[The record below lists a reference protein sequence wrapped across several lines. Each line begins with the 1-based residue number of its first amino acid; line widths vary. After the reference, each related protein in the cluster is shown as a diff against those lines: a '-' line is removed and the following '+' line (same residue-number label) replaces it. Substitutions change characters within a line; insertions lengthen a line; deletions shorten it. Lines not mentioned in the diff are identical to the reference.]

1 MSLSLQDAQTLFGGK
16 NLQDQ
21 RMLAQ
26 LAQQAQAARSNPT
39 MSSEGVLAPTPVERQ
54 RQKNEL
60 WDLKFPDRPKLT
72 PEARIASS
80 GMTAENQWGMA
91 GGLEGI
97 DSEKLGAMNQ
107 YRSNMMASR
116 GAYQRAAN
124 EAGGLNTPAGRE
136 AGMNAI
142 SRTLTAEEAQQYDTP
157 GPIKNNYSGNTY
169 TGSVFEGSEGLATAN
184 QLPGGDRIPTNAVR
198 AVTDANGNVVGW
210 ASNPNMQPPSATQPT
225 APAAPAGGGGGVG
238 TTPRVAPELVQTP
251 NLFGTETNPSARVM
265 ADYEKSNPAPNGSAA
280 PSTPGLN
287 ALGIGLNA
295 VPNALLAAGR
305 FGRNVLFGESNPM
318 PNFRATPSANMVG
331 TNIPSAQSLVVNPD
345 LLRDMAMEQGTLE
358 RTSRSGL
365 PSTNVQDLM
374 EELRSNP
381 DPAVQRALQMQL
393 RQILNIPEEGAS
405 PNPVAQFANGPRF

>member
-16 NLQDQ
+16 NVQDQ

-26 LAQQAQAARSNPT
+26 LAQQAQAARSIPT
-39 MSSEGVLAPTPVERQ
+39 TSSEGVLAPTPVERQ

-107 YRSNMMASR
+107 YRSNMIASR

-157 GPIKNNYSGNTY
+157 GPIKNNYRGNTY
-169 TGSVFEGSEGLATAN
+169 TGSVFEGAEGLSTAN
-184 QLPGGDRIPTNAVR
+184 QLPGGGKIPADAVR
-198 AVTDANGNVVGW
+198 AVSDANGNIVGW
-210 ASNPNMQPPSATQPT
+210 ARNPNMQPPAPT
-225 APAAPAGGGGGVG
+225 APTTPAPTSGGGVG
-238 TTPRVAPELVQTP
+238 TTPRVASELVQTP
-251 NLFGTETNPSARVM
+251 NLFGTETNPSPKVIAG
-265 ADYEKSNPAPNGSAA
+265 YEKANPAPNGTAA

-287 ALGIGLNA
+287 TLGIIANA

-305 FGRNVLFGESNPM
+305 LGRNFFLGENNPM
-318 PNFRATPSANMVG
+318 PNFKATTSANMVG
-331 TNIPSAQSLVVNPD
+331 TNIPSAESLVVNPN
-345 LLRDMAMEQGTLE
+345 LIRDMAMEQGTLQ
-358 RTSRSGL
+358 RTSPNGL

-374 EELRSNP
+374 EELRRNP

-393 RQILNIPEEGAS
+393 RQILNIPEEGAN
-405 PNPVAQFANGPRF
+405 PNAVAQFANGPRF